1 MKCPKCGYLGFKHVE
16 RCPNCGYDFSLSSS
30 PALLDLSIRPSSL
43 NTPRPLADLALVDSG
58 LGLSSPEPKHGAT
71 PEIGSVQIAAPP
83 APTPELPLFKSP
95 AGDDVPLIT
104 RPSPPR
110 TPLAVRRAT
119 PEVPKLRADVR
130 APSLEFVP
138 SDLDSRLS
146 TPLPTPAARRSA
158 ALADPQAPLAAQQ
171 DAPAAVS
178 ARILAAM
185 IDIVLL
191 AAIDF
196 AVVYFTMQI
205 VGATFNEFTILPKV
219 PLIAFLILQNISY
232 FVLFT
237 AGGQT
242 LGQMTLGIKVISDEA
257 GASPDLS
264 HAVLRTIVW
273 TILAA
278 PAGLGLATALVSQD
292 RRGLHDRF
300 SGTRVVRA
308 GA

>member
-30 PALLDLSIRPSSL
+30 PAVPDLTIRPSSQS
-43 NTPRPLADLALVDSG
+43 TPQPLADLALVDSG
-58 LGLSSPEPKHGAT
+58 LSLSSPAPRHEPM
-71 PEIGSVQIAAPP
+71 PELGSVPISAAS
-83 APTPELPLFKSP
+83 APTPELPLFGSP
-95 AGDDVPLIT
+95 ITDDVPLIT
-104 RPSPPR
+104 RVSPPR

-119 PEVPKLRADVR
+119 PEVSRLRSDARSPGYD
-130 APSLEFVP
+130 FVP
-138 SDLDSRLS
+138 TDGD
-146 TPLPTPAARRSA
+146 PKPAAPTPRAVRRTIAVPEARLQEHESG
-158 ALADPQAPLAAQQ
+158 DM
-171 DAPAAVS
+171 PAAVIS
-178 ARILAAM
+178 RVLAAC
-185 IDIVLL
+185 IDVVLL
-191 AAIDF
+191 AGIDV

-205 VGATFNEFTILPKV
+205 VGVAFNEFAILPKI
-219 PLIAFLILQNISY
+219 PLIAFLIVQNVSY

-242 LGQMTLGIKVISDEA
+242 MGQMALGIKVISDDA

-264 HAVLRTIVW
+264 HAMLRTLVW
-273 TILAA
+273 TILAV
-278 PAGLGLATALVSQD
+278 PAGLGLATALFSHD